1 MTIDKSVFDELVE
14 GLLDIAGNTVSSIVL
29 FGSVARGTA
38 EEYSDIDIALITNQ
52 PLTVDA
58 DDRLTYYNVN
68 MNHKHNKVFSIIDI
82 PDSDYKNSTLP
93 FYRNVCNEGVVLWE
107 SS

>member
-1 MTIDKSVFDELVE
+1 MTIDKSIFDELVE
-14 GLLDIAGNTVSSIVL
+14 GILDIAGNTVSSIVL

-38 EEYSDIDIALITNQ
+38 EEYSDVDIALITNQ

-58 DDRLTYYNVN
+58 DDKLIDFIVD
-68 MNHKHNKVFSIIDI
+68 MNLKHNKVFSIIDI

-93 FYRNVCNEGVVLWE
+93 FYRNVCKEGIVLWE